1 MSWSQV
7 YTIDCPQFP
16 YQFNL
21 HGLSDFQIGSES
33 TSLRTIEQRIEEIV
47 NDPVDSGIILAG
59 DIEDDDRPSTRVAK
73 KTAFADRPEVIG
85 NAARDHICWI
95 DKVIIPLLL
104 PLQQTKY
111 GIMGILGGHHFTQ
124 LTPDLTSPEYICNRL
139 KELSGKDVPYL
150 GVMSSF
156 MDLRFRNGSTGVRSV
171 GHVQHGEGGGQT
183 KGSTVTKLDRTSQGF
198 QADWYIRAH
207 DCQIVGF
214 KTDQLYPKR
223 VDEGTVP
230 DILSRTITFL
240 NLGAATQGYQPS
252 KKDPSYVESGMLRPT
267 TMGWGTLKFFIRKA
281 RTDEDPSQ
289 NYRVFNKVEF

>member
-7 YTIDCPQFP
+7 YTLDCPKFP

-21 HGLSDFQIGSES
+21 HGLSDLQIGSDS
-33 TSLRTIEQRIEEIV
+33 TSLRIIQQRIEEICA
-47 NDPVDSGIILAG
+47 DPVDSGVIIAG

-223 VDEGTVP
+223 VDEGIVP

-281 RTDEDPSQ
+281 HVNEDPSQ